1 MKKKDNAAL
10 ADAFRKL
17 SSAAAEIA
25 EALDSTA
32 KKSEP
37 AETPEAEA
45 KTGTEPTADTT
56 AESAKTKADISESNI
71 SFEDIR
77 TVLASK
83 AGEGYR
89 AEVKEILSRH
99 NASCLSDLEPHPE
112 DFPAI
117 LEEAE
122 AIGNE

>member
-25 EALDSTA
+25 ETLDSTA

-37 AETPEAEA
+37 AETPASETAAEA
-45 KTGTEPTADTT
+45 SAETTTEP
-56 AESAKTKADISESNI
+56 AKTMADISKSNI

-77 TVLASK
+77 TILASK

-89 AEVKEILSRH
+89 AEVKEILSKH
-99 NASCLSDLEPHPE
+99 NASCLSDLAPHPE
-112 DFPAI
+112 DFAEI
-117 LEEAE
+117 LKEAA

>member
-25 EALDSTA
+25 EALDNAA

-37 AETPEAEA
+37 VETPAAETAVKSSAEA
-45 KTGTEPTADTT
+45 TT
-56 AESAKTKADISESNI
+56 APAKAGPDTSAGNI
-71 SFEDIR
+71 SFEEVR
-77 TVLASK
+77 TALAAK
-83 AGEGYR
+83 ASDGYR
-89 AEVKEILSRH
+89 AEVKDILRRH
-99 NASCLSDLEPHPE
+99 KASCLSDLEPHPE
-112 DFPAI
+112 DFAEI
-117 LEEAE
+117 LKEAE

>member
-1 MKKKDNAAL
+1 MKEKNNAAL

-17 SSAAAEIA
+17 SSAVAEIA

-32 KKSEP
+32 KKSGP
-37 AETPEAEA
+37 AETPVSETAAES
-45 KTGTEPTADTT
+45 KADAI
-56 AESAKTKADISESNI
+56 AESAKANAGRPERDI

-83 AGEGYR
+83 AGKGYR
-89 AEVKEILSRH
+89 TEVKEILSRH

-112 DFPAI
+112 DFAAI
-117 LEEAE
+117 LKEAE

>member
-1 MKKKDNAAL
+1 MKEKNNAAL

-32 KKSEP
+32 KKSGP
-37 AETPEAEA
+37 AEKPGSETAAES
-45 KTGTEPTADTT
+45 KADAI
-56 AESAKTKADISESNI
+56 AESAKANVGAPESNI

-112 DFPAI
+112 DFAAI
-117 LEEAE
+117 LKEAE

>member
-25 EALDSTA
+25 EALDSTV
-32 KKSEP
+32 KKSE
-37 AETPEAEA
+37 
-45 KTGTEPTADTT
+45 T
-56 AESAKTKADISESNI
+56 AENTAEPAARPASKPVKGEAAAPANEIKFT
-71 SFEDIR
+71 DIR
-77 TVLASK
+77 TILAAK

-89 AEVKEILSRH
+89 AEVKEILSKH
-99 NASCLSDLEPHPE
+99 NASCLSDLESHPE
-112 DFPAI
+112 DFAEI
-117 LEEAE
+117 LKEAE

>member
-1 MKKKDNAAL
+1 MKEKNNAAL

-32 KKSEP
+32 KKSGP
-37 AETPEAEA
+37 AETPETEAAAES
-45 KTGTEPTADTT
+45 KADAI
-56 AESAKTKADISESNI
+56 AESAKANAGRPERDI

-83 AGEGYR
+83 AGKGYR
-89 AEVKEILSRH
+89 TEVKEILSRH

-112 DFPAI
+112 DFAAI
-117 LEEAE
+117 LKEAE

>member
-25 EALDSTA
+25 DVLDSTA
-32 KKSEP
+32 KKSETSEASTEETA
-37 AETPEAEA
+37 AETAAKPADKPVKAEIDA
-45 KTGTEPTADTT
+45 STAD
-56 AESAKTKADISESNI
+56 I

-77 TVLASK
+77 TVLAGK
-83 AGEGYR
+83 AGKGYR
-89 AEVKEILSRH
+89 DEVKKLLRRH
-99 NASCLSDLEPHPE
+99 SASCLSDLESHPA
-112 DFPAI
+112 DFAEI
-117 LEEAE
+117 LKEAE

>member
-1 MKKKDNAAL
+1 MKKKDIAAL

-37 AETPEAEA
+37 AEAPAGEST
-45 KTGTEPTADTT
+45 TEPTANP
-56 AESAKTKADISESNI
+56 ASKPAKEEAVVPADEIK
-71 SFEDIR
+71 FTDIR
-77 TVLASK
+77 TILAAK

-89 AEVKEILSRH
+89 AEVKEILSKH
-99 NASCLSDLEPHPE
+99 NASCLSDLESHPE
-112 DFPAI
+112 DFAEI
-117 LEEAE
+117 LKEAE
-122 AIGNE
+122 VIGNE

>member
-1 MKKKDNAAL
+1 MKKKDNATL

-25 EALDSTA
+25 ETLDSTA
-32 KKSEP
+32 KKSGP
-37 AETPEAEA
+37 AETPASE
-45 KTGTEPTADTT
+45 TA
-56 AESAKTKADISESNI
+56 AESSAETTTESATANAGTPKSNI

-77 TVLASK
+77 TILASK

-117 LEEAE
+117 LKEAE

>member
-25 EALDSTA
+25 DALDSTA
-32 KKSEP
+32 KKSETSEIP
-37 AETPEAEA
+37 VAES
-45 KTGTEPTADTT
+45 T
-56 AESAKTKADISESNI
+56 AEPAARSASKPVKGEDTAPADEIK
-71 SFEDIR
+71 FTDIR
-77 TVLASK
+77 TILAAK

-89 AEVKEILSRH
+89 AEVKGILSRH
-99 NASCLSDLEPHPE
+99 NASCLSDLESHPE
-112 DFPAI
+112 DFAEI
-117 LEEAE
+117 LKEAE

>member
-32 KKSEP
+32 KKSGPVETSATETAAEYSAETTTEP
-37 AETPEAEA
+37 AKADPSVSAGNITFEEVR
-45 KTGTEPTADTT
+45 TAL
-56 AESAKTKADISESNI
+56 ATKAGN
-71 SFEDIR
+71 
-77 TVLASK
+77 
-83 AGEGYR
+83 GYR
-89 AEVKEILSRH
+89 AEVKDILHRH
-99 NASCLSDLEPHPE
+99 KASCLSDLAPHPE
-112 DFPAI
+112 DFAEI
-117 LEEAE
+117 LKEAE

>member
-37 AETPEAEA
+37 VETPETETAAES
-45 KTGTEPTADTT
+45 KADAI
-56 AESAKTKADISESNI
+56 AESAKANVGAPESNI

-99 NASCLSDLEPHPE
+99 NASCLSDLEPYPE

-117 LEEAE
+117 LKEAE

>member
-25 EALDSTA
+25 EALDNTV
-32 KKSEP
+32 KKSET
-37 AETPEAEA
+37 AETPAAEN
-45 KTGTEPTADTT
+45 T
-56 AESAKTKADISESNI
+56 AEPAARPTSKPVKGEAAAPAHEIKFT
-71 SFEDIR
+71 DIR
-77 TVLASK
+77 TILAAK

-89 AEVKEILSRH
+89 AEVKEILSKH
-99 NASCLSDLEPHPE
+99 NASCLSDLESHPE
-112 DFPAI
+112 DFAEI
-117 LEEAE
+117 LKEAE